1 MRIRN
6 ILMASALA
14 VSLQVSATDVYVY
27 MSNNF
32 VPITSLGNI
41 RKIINGATE
50 TTLISTKGDTVTV
63 ENSSFTYI
71 TFHRTSL
78 PVGIESAKA
87 QNLKISYEG
96 GSVKVTNSSVPK
108 NISFIS
114 SDGSVF
120 SSFTPT
126 DSEVVIST
134 AGIPAGVYIV
144 KVVTSDGKKLTK
156 KIIKK

>member
-63 ENSSFTYI
+63 ENSSFT
-71 TFHRTSL
+71 
-78 PVGIESAKA
+78 
-87 QNLKISYEG
+87 
-96 GSVKVTNSSVPK
+96 
-108 NISFIS
+108 
-114 SDGSVF
+114 
-120 SSFTPT
+120 
-126 DSEVVIST
+126 
-134 AGIPAGVYIV
+134 
-144 KVVTSDGKKLTK
+144 
-156 KIIKK
+156 

>member
-1 MRIRN
+1 
-6 ILMASALA
+6 MASALA

-50 TTLISTKGDTVTV
+50 TTLISIKGGHGYGGKLF
-63 ENSSFTYI
+63 FTYI

-108 NISFIS
+108 NISLIS

-144 KVVTSDGKKLTK
+144 KVVTSDGKNSQRKSSRSK
-156 KIIKK
+156 RS

>member
-50 TTLISTKGDTVTV
+50 TTLIST
-63 ENSSFTYI
+63 
-71 TFHRTSL
+71 
-78 PVGIESAKA
+78 
-87 QNLKISYEG
+87 
-96 GSVKVTNSSVPK
+96 
-108 NISFIS
+108 
-114 SDGSVF
+114 
-120 SSFTPT
+120 
-126 DSEVVIST
+126 
-134 AGIPAGVYIV
+134 
-144 KVVTSDGKKLTK
+144 
-156 KIIKK
+156 

>member
-71 TFHRTSL
+71 

-108 NISFIS
+108 NISLIS